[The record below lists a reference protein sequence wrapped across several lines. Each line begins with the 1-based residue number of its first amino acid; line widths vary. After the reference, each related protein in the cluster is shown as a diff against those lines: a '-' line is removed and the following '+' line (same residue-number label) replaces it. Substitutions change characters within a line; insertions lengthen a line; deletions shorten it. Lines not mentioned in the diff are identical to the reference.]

1 MNREIL
7 KSQKYVSW
15 ILSAGMFVAALCLS
29 GCGGSS
35 GYSNEPLYPDQI
47 NTIYVKMFD
56 NQGMRRGIEYK
67 LSEALAKRIEV
78 ETPYKIVTSMDRADT
93 VISGYI
99 SGVGETMLTTE
110 RQTGQPLEKEVE
122 LRVIVNW
129 KNLKTGEFLIEN
141 LPVSSSASYSEWLSQ
156 SFDYASAEASNK
168 LARRIVQLM
177 EKPW

>member
-1 MNREIL
+1 
-7 KSQKYVSW
+7 
-15 ILSAGMFVAALCLS
+15 
-29 GCGGSS
+29 
-35 GYSNEPLYPDQI
+35 
-47 NTIYVKMFD
+47 
-56 NQGMRRGIEYK
+56 
-67 LSEALAKRIEV
+67 
-78 ETPYKIVTSMDRADT
+78 

>member
-99 SGVGETMLTTE
+99 SGIGET
-110 RQTGQPLEKEVE
+110 V
-122 LRVIVNW
+122 
-129 KNLKTGEFLIEN
+129 
-141 LPVSSSASYSEWLSQ
+141 
-156 SFDYASAEASNK
+156 
-168 LARRIVQLM
+168 
-177 EKPW
+177 